1 MELKDIQSTV
11 QQIAEA
17 ISSVIEIDVT
27 VTDRSLVRIAGTG
40 KYKAQIG
47 EKISQSGAF
56 ASCLRDNSAY
66 IVENPREAEV
76 CSDCSVK
83 DTCMECA
90 EMVAPITAG
99 NKEEGAIGLIA

>member
-17 ISSVIEIDVT
+17 ISSVIEMNVT

-47 EKISQSGAF
+47 EKDLPERRLCQLPQGQF
-56 ASCLRDNSAY
+56 G
-66 IVENPREAEV
+66 IVEEKTQRN
-76 CSDCSVK
+76 
-83 DTCMECA
+83 
-90 EMVAPITAG
+90 
-99 NKEEGAIGLIA
+99 

>member
-40 KYKAQIG
+40 KYMAQIG
-47 EKISQSGAF
+47 
-56 ASCLRDNSAY
+56 
-66 IVENPREAEV
+66 
-76 CSDCSVK
+76 
-83 DTCMECA
+83 
-90 EMVAPITAG
+90 
-99 NKEEGAIGLIA
+99 